1 MGNGK
6 SSQRVYQFRLTTES
20 DSPFMLCDWLLSSIA
35 EGISRGHTKHE
46 LINLP
51 WNCKEIEFRIRN
63 KIPKNGKRLFAVLMA
78 SSGWTKQGRDAV
90 TWCSYRT
97 QSVTASFKDWSL
109 SDICDSASWTL
120 LFLLFFFSNVTTVR
134 TAITLQSI
142 SGCFLVKIA
151 KAGKDWQIGS
161 TPNCDQSSSF
171 RLSFYCFYYFITY
184 YNIFTLREISRFES
198 KWKWECNTSY
208 KRAAAMKV

>member
-6 SSQRVYQFRLTTES
+6 SSQRVYQFRLTTGS

-109 SDICDSASWTL
+109 SDICGSASWTL
-120 LFLLFFFSNVTTVR
+120 LFLLFLFSNVTTVR

-142 SGCFLVKIA
+142 SGCVSWLKYQGQAKTDKSVRPPTVTKAHLLDLAFIA
-151 KAGKDWQIGS
+151 
-161 TPNCDQSSSF
+161 
-171 RLSFYCFYYFITY
+171 FIILLLY
-184 YNIFTLREISRFES
+184 YNIFALREIS
-198 KWKWECNTSY
+198 
-208 KRAAAMKV
+208 